1 MNKVISFISGK
12 EYSLADLFGGDTKI
26 IIPDLQRD
34 YCWGNYAVTDPKS
47 SKTKELVSDFVK
59 NIIELFEEK
68 MAHPLLWG

>member
-34 YCWGNYAVTDPKS
+34 YCWGNYAVTDRKT
-47 SKTKELVSDFVK
+47 SKTKELVSDFVRILSSYLK
-59 NIIELFEEK
+59 K
-68 MAHPLLWG
+68 RVTLLSPWG